1 MYKIIIGVDVSK
13 DVLDIAYFYE
23 NGTKYLMQ
31 VPNTYDGILT
41 FLKTIKKLTSLKTY
55 KAWLV
60 CFENTGIYSDL
71 LLSTLIALGIACVE
85 EHAMKIKA
93 FSTLQRGKRDD
104 WDAVRICEYAV
115 TYQSKLTLSRKPD
128 ETIAKLKHLFNYRS
142 TLVNKKVDL
151 SNCIDEK
158 AEVIKG
164 IIIDHLKDINDNI
177 IATISSKIKEIEKLM
192 LDIVKSVVVLR
203 TNYNLV
209 TSVIGI
215 GPIIGLAVLIKTENF
230 EKFKDSKKF
239 ASQIGI
245 APFPHQSGKS
255 YRNPRISKRGDME
268 IKALITNGVQAAKI
282 HDPQITNYY
291 VRLSAEN
298 KKPYVIN
305 NNIKNKLIHRIFAVV
320 RRGTPYVK
328 LVA

>member
-13 DVLDIAYFYE
+13 DVLDIAYFYK

-41 FLKTIKKLTSLKTY
+41 FLQT
-55 KAWLV
+55 
-60 CFENTGIYSDL
+60 
-71 LLSTLIALGIACVE
+71 
-85 EHAMKIKA
+85 
-93 FSTLQRGKRDD
+93 KRDD

-128 ETIAKLKHLFNYRS
+128 ETIEKLKHLFNYRS

-158 AEVIKG
+158 AEVLEG

-177 IATISSKIKEIEKLM
+177 IATINSKIKEIEKLM
-192 LDIVKSVVVLR
+192 LDIVKSVVVLKV
-203 TNYNLV
+203 NYNLV

-230 EKFKDSKKF
+230 EKFKDSKRQKYMILKL
-239 ASQIGI
+239 QI
-245 APFPHQSGKS
+245 
-255 YRNPRISKRGDME
+255 
-268 IKALITNGVQAAKI
+268 ITSDYQLK
-282 HDPQITNYY
+282 
-291 VRLSAEN
+291 
-298 KKPYVIN
+298 
-305 NNIKNKLIHRIFAVV
+305 IKNLM
-320 RRGTPYVK
+320 
-328 LVA
+328 

>member
-1 MYKIIIGVDVSK
+1 M
-13 DVLDIAYFYE
+13 
-23 NGTKYLMQ
+23 
-31 VPNTYDGILT
+31 
-41 FLKTIKKLTSLKTY
+41 
-55 KAWLV
+55 
-60 CFENTGIYSDL
+60 
-71 LLSTLIALGIACVE
+71 
-85 EHAMKIKA
+85 
-93 FSTLQRGKRDD
+93 
-104 WDAVRICEYAV
+104 
-115 TYQSKLTLSRKPD
+115 
-128 ETIAKLKHLFNYRS
+128 
-142 TLVNKKVDL
+142 

-158 AEVIKG
+158 AKVLKGVIV
-164 IIIDHLKDINDNI
+164 DHLKDINDEL
-177 IATISSKIKEIEKLM
+177 IATINSKIKQIEKLM
-192 LDIVKSVVVLR
+192 LDIVKSVLVLK

-230 EKFKDSKKF
+230 EKFKDSKRF

-255 YRNPRISKRGDME
+255 FRNPRISKRGDMGL
-268 IKALITNGVQAAKI
+268 KALITNGVQAAKI
-282 HDPQITNYY
+282 HDPQITKYY